1 MAALGDGVSVQHPV
15 NPQRLLNSRRLCA
28 YMRLTPP
35 ALGLGCAAR
44 PQGCEAL
51 RLKLQRDLNCLA
63 DHDRATRKKGMQ
75 RLAAALQDP
84 KSGAPALATLGCGAD
99 TLGAFFAAHL
109 LVLLARLFGDEVE
122 YVRETSLRLVLMA
135 AAHLFEGDGAGLAGL
150 ASAIV
155 PALVGRVGVSPPPE
169 PTEEV
174 RLLAVKI
181 AGLLA
186 SRPGALPDPGTP
198 AAAAEA
204 FANGG
209 STAPGQQ
216 GHGVCVVLARSL
228 GDGFPEVKREACGGV
243 RGLVAA
249 YPALAACHGESLVR
263 GCVAALGHQH
273 SKTRQLALTALG
285 QLVLCCAPTAAE
297 VDGGDGAE
305 GGPRAVSGGV
315 GGLLGRG
322 LHGDLT
328 AAAASAMVD
337 DVAVPRAGA
346 VALASSSVT
355 ADAGPGSLG
364 VALKRALV
372 EVSLPALHKAAM
384 DRSPTVR
391 LTAARCASF
400 LLRSRPLK
408 SKGPALASLGL
419 EHRCCGFLL
428 MLCSDAAD
436 DVQRCAHECLQT
448 AGKHW
453 AEHGLAPARAAAVAP
468 LHAEAALPPASAY
481 DCSEAVRAVE
491 ELSYRDPVRKRGGV
505 E

>member
-216 GHGVCVVLARSL
+216 GHGVCVVLAR
-228 GDGFPEVKREACGGV
+228 P
-243 RGLVAA
+243 
-249 YPALAACHGESLVR
+249 
-263 GCVAALGHQH
+263 
-273 SKTRQLALTALG
+273 TR
-285 QLVLCCAPTAAE
+285 P
-297 VDGGDGAE
+297 
-305 GGPRAVSGGV
+305 
-315 GGLLGRG
+315 
-322 LHGDLT
+322 
-328 AAAASAMVD
+328 
-337 DVAVPRAGA
+337 
-346 VALASSSVT
+346 
-355 ADAGPGSLG
+355 
-364 VALKRALV
+364 
-372 EVSLPALHKAAM
+372 
-384 DRSPTVR
+384 
-391 LTAARCASF
+391 
-400 LLRSRPLK
+400 
-408 SKGPALASLGL
+408 
-419 EHRCCGFLL
+419 
-428 MLCSDAAD
+428 
-436 DVQRCAHECLQT
+436 
-448 AGKHW
+448 
-453 AEHGLAPARAAAVAP
+453 
-468 LHAEAALPPASAY
+468 
-481 DCSEAVRAVE
+481 
-491 ELSYRDPVRKRGGV
+491 
-505 E
+505 